1 MEPRPISRGDQSE
14 LFPDLDVRTML
25 QWSRDH
31 SVAETRCARGVDN
44 RNARASMEPRPFSR
58 GDLLKRYQ
66 APPGTSCFNGAATI
80 QSRRQVPCRPV
91 VPAWRCFNGA
101 ATIQSRRP
109 DLGSDLLLFLL
120 EASMEPR
127 PFSRGD
133 LGGLTH
139 SNSGYS
145 ASMEPRPFSRGDSL
159 YDSTTVTDLSGAEYF
174 TRTLT
179 CAGKLWFVWRSFQ
192 PLTGSILPSKLRA
205 LPIWELH
212 HRTARIPTPFPIA
225 PHRRHYHI
233 TVRPPSPP
241 VPPASAACPTY
252 SAS

>member
-1 MEPRPISRGDQSE
+1 MEPRPFSRGDVPRRMIRMTPLSS
-14 LFPDLDVRTML
+14 L

-31 SVAETRCARGVDN
+31 SVAETVNHSGS
-44 RNARASMEPRPFSR
+44 NAGCPSI
-58 GDLLKRYQ
+58 LL
-66 APPGTSCFNGAATI
+66 
-80 QSRRQVPCRPV
+80 
-91 VPAWRCFNGA
+91 
-101 ATIQSRRP
+101 
-109 DLGSDLLLFLL
+109 
-120 EASMEPR
+120 
-127 PFSRGD
+127 
-133 LGGLTH
+133 
-139 SNSGYS
+139 

-159 YDSTTVTDLSGAEYF
+159 YDSTTVTDFSGAECL

-179 CAGKLWFVWRSFQ
+179 CAGKLWFAWRSFQ

-205 LPIWELH
+205 LPIWQMH

-252 SAS
+252 SASQSPAHVLDRCLLSVPCPP